1 MSFNNQLVPYVV
13 HAGNVYLFLVES
25 PPPVEFV
32 GELQQMFGDVKPKQ
46 IHEMTGK
53 AKFQRQICRVAPRN
67 RLLLRTRSRAT
78 SATTAQRRRIRYL
91 IRWLKIRSSCHAI
104 VIPLSRHYHAIVNLS
119 CHCLAIVNFSFHLS
133 RHRHVIHHV
142 IIMSMTYHCHIN
154 DVSLSCCHAIYVIG
168 MSPQRTWSS

>member
-1 MSFNNQLVPYVV
+1 M
-13 HAGNVYLFLVES
+13 HVYLFLVEG

-67 RLLLRTRSRAT
+67 RLLLRTRSHAT

-104 VIPLSRHYHAIVNLS
+104 VIPLSRHRQFVMPLPRHCQFFISFITPSSRHSS
-119 CHCLAIVNFSFHLS
+119 CHNHVNDILS
-133 RHRHVIHHV
+133 
-142 IIMSMTYHCHIN
+142 Y
-154 DVSLSCCHAIYVIG
+154 
-168 MSPQRTWSS
+168 

>member
-1 MSFNNQLVPYVV
+1 MSFNNQLDPYVV
-13 HAGNVYLFLVES
+13 HAVNVYLFLVEG

-67 RLLLRTRSRAT
+67 RLLLRTRSHAT
-78 SATTAQRRRIRYL
+78 NATTAQRRRIRYL

-104 VIPLSRHYHAIVNLS
+104 VIPLSRH
-119 CHCLAIVNFSFHLS
+119 CHAIVNFSLHLPRHCQFFISFITLSS
-133 RHRHVIHHV
+133 RHSSCHNHV
-142 IIMSMTYHCHIN
+142 N
-154 DVSLSCCHAIYVIG
+154 DISLSY
-168 MSPQRTWSS
+168 